1 MFQNVE
7 DAEKCLAAGTE
18 LKIHDQV
25 LDPHKALHRNE
36 VNEKN
41 KEKKTKV
48 KDSRNLYLVKEGGK
62 SIINTIVKKI

>member
-1 MFQNVE
+1 MNIPQNIE

-18 LKIHDQV
+18 LTLHGQI
-25 LDPHKALHRNE
+25 LDPHKALNRKD

-41 KEKKTKV
+41 QEKKTTS

-62 SIINTIVKKI
+62 LA